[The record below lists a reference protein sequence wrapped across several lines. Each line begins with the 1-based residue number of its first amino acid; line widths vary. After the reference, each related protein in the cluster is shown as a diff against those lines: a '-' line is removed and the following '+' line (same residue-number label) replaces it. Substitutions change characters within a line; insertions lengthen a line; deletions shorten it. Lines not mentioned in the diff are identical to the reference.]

1 MYNKNETHLELLIDI
16 QKSELLK
23 ALIKQINKDLN
34 LAGINHQIDT
44 NSDPYILWEYLLKI
58 IFELL
63 HTNDSK
69 LQNLLYRVDVPEN
82 HDVDMQ
88 HDDIRIR
95 SKKLSIIILKK
106 ECQKLWFKS
115 RN

>member
-1 MYNKNETHLELLIDI
+1 MSDKNENHLELLIDF

-23 ALIKQINKDLN
+23 ALIKQINKDMN

-44 NSDPYILWEYLLKI
+44 NSDPYILWEDLLKI
-58 IFELL
+58 IFSLL
-63 HTNDSK
+63 HNNDPK
-69 LQNLLYRVDVPEN
+69 LQNFLYRVDVPEKHN
-82 HDVDMQ
+82 VE
-88 HDDIRIR
+88 IRFDNI
-95 SKKLSIIILKK
+95 SIKSQKLSIIILKK